1 MRMVPHS
8 HRATVMLRTP
18 NALASF
24 PWLRPHLVRQSLNS
38 LFVML
43 TLYTISI

>member
-8 HRATVMLRTP
+8 QRATVMLRTP

-24 PWLRPHLVRQSLNS
+24 PWLKPHFVRQLLNS
-38 LFVML
+38 QFVMSN
-43 TLYTISI
+43 SIYR